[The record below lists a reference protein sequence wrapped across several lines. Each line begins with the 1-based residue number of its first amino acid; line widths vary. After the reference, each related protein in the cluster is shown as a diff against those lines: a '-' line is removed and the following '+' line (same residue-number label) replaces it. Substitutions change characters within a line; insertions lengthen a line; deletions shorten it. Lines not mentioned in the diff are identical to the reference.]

1 METAVDL
8 FSQMNPEF
16 YAWIRLWITEEFSTL
31 PQSIL
36 NKLRGEDGGISGSS
50 CSHMATSMDD
60 KVLCVDG
67 RLCSWAMISEPQ
79 FSADFQNI
87 LIILCTV
94 DDEIYSFTLRDIILK
109 LLYSFASAHLY
120 FRETLPL

>member
-1 METAVDL
+1 MERAVYL
-8 FSQMNPEF
+8 FLQMNPEF
-16 YAWIRLWITEEFSTL
+16 YTWIRFWITEEFSTL

-36 NKLRGEDGGISGSS
+36 NKLWSREDGGISGSS
-50 CSHMATSMDD
+50 CSHMAISMDD
-60 KVLCVDG
+60 KVLSVDG

-94 DDEIYSFTLRDIILK
+94 DDKNI
-109 LLYSFASAHLY
+109 
-120 FRETLPL
+120 